1 MIKKLWLKVKKYL
14 PWILAVVLLISLVT
28 GLLYKQRLDRAALTQ
43 AVLIEKAR
51 ILEAD
56 RNAIR
61 EKFNLLGKAST
72 IKITVL
78 QKTITEKDSA
88 SQLIVVKQANEIKAL
103 RFTVGSWEDRYNRL
117 EPEALQL
124 SAKVGALE
132 GVIEPLKQ
140 ANAELEIRDLIRL
153 EHIGELEGKLG
164 ECQNLLKV
172 SIANTN
178 SILKK
183 GWLFKLFGNIKV
195 GPGGG
200 FSIAGNGSVGMY
212 AIWAIN

>member
-183 GWLFKLFGNIKV
+183 GWLFKLFGNIKI
-195 GPGGG
+195 GPGLLMGVDG
-200 FSIAGNGSVGMY
+200 HPHFGIGAL
-212 AIWAIN
+212 WAIN